1 MGIIRPA
8 IVTMT
13 TPYTVLA
20 FHSLFKGVLNKR
32 VGNVLGSIHGERIT
46 GSRHGETLER
56 GKGCKGIAN
65 NLFLN
70 EDSPFLGNALGGASP
85 TRSNQ
90 NFKQIY
96 TSLFFINLYFKLLYI
111 RLKENLMNLI
121 KIFRRMKCKHNYYP
135 LRKAYGDER
144 IHGLYLSTWRCR
156 ECGKLRFST
165 WVDRP

>member
-1 MGIIRPA
+1 M
-8 IVTMT
+8 
-13 TPYTVLA
+13 
-20 FHSLFKGVLNKR
+20 
-32 VGNVLGSIHGERIT
+32 GNVIDDIYGERIT

-65 NLFLN
+65 SPFLN
-70 EDSPFLGNALGGASP
+70 EDSPFLGNALGGPSP

-111 RLKENLMNLI
+111 RLNMNLI
-121 KIFRRMKCKHNYYP
+121 KVFRRMKCKHTYDL

-144 IHGLYLSTWRCR
+144 IHGLYLSTWKCK

-165 WVDRP
+165 WMDRP